1 VRSGLYLR
9 YSPLGLPA
17 AQASVAVLPQAG
29 SADFDV
35 RDWLT
40 YAPTTL
46 VEGICPS
53 TLPRRAMWT
62 GRFSVVQM
70 YRARALRRRIVR
82 STVHGWT
89 NGLGGF
95 ARASV
100 ALANTRAAKAYSWL
114 RFTEVAGAASTDG
127 GEGGTH
133 QSLPAGGIRLAM
145 QRVRRQR

>member
-1 VRSGLYLR
+1 
-9 YSPLGLPA
+9 
-17 AQASVAVLPQAG
+17 
-29 SADFDV
+29 
-35 RDWLT
+35 
-40 YAPTTL
+40 
-46 VEGICPS
+46 
-53 TLPRRAMWT
+53 MWT

-114 RFTEVAGAASTDG
+114 RFTEVAGAASTDD

-133 QSLPAGGIRLAM
+133 HSLPGGGIRLAL
-145 QRVRRQR
+145 QRVRRQP

>member
-1 VRSGLYLR
+1 
-9 YSPLGLPA
+9 
-17 AQASVAVLPQAG
+17 
-29 SADFDV
+29 
-35 RDWLT
+35 
-40 YAPTTL
+40 
-46 VEGICPS
+46 
-53 TLPRRAMWT
+53 M
-62 GRFSVVQM
+62 
-70 YRARALRRRIVR
+70 R

-133 QSLPAGGIRLAM
+133 QSLPGGGIRLAM